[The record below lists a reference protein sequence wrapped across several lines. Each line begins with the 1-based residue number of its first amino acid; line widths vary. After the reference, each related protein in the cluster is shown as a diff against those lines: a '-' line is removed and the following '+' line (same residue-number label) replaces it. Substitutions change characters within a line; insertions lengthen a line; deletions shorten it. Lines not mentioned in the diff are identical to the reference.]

1 MNKASLVTVAFLGA
15 LVGLSFYLILGG
27 NTIRCEVCINYNDT
41 EVCEL
46 VEGKDRSEMIH
57 LGVSTACA
65 GAANG
70 RTESMDCS
78 ATPPVKVE
86 CTGPDN

>member
-1 MNKASLVTVAFLGA
+1 MSKGSLVTVAFLGI

-27 NTIRCEVCINYNDT
+27 NDLKCEVCIEYNGI
-41 EVCEL
+41 EVCEK
-46 VEGKDRSEMIH
+46 VEGKNRDEMIQ

-65 GAANG
+65 GAASG

-78 ATPPVKVE
+78 MTPPTRVE
-86 CTGPDN
+86 CVQKGG